1 MSAEV
6 VEHVKL
12 AEERDGVGENE
23 RELGLQCREPV
34 REDEQSKVIDDQ
46 NGCPGEDQDELIGQL
61 IKEEGVIDLTEQK
74 LQHGKQCQE
83 SGSPITTSFGS
94 SGEGKCEET
103 EEHQV
108 EVTEQQLQHGEQSR
122 ELILEK
128 EDSFVIE
135 YQQNGSPEPQYE
147 GQDEANGEKN
157 HNQMQVTEVI
167 GAEQTCKA
175 EIEVTEQH
183 REDRLQSQE
192 PIQADHQLGLGD
204 EQQNEVIGQKMQ
216 EIALVIEEQDIVEEK
231 YRVTEGQVEVSEQW
245 LQFCQE
251 FVQEEQHSLLIDY
264 KDGSLEKH
272 IEQQDIV
279 NEQKSQKQM
288 QVTAV
293 IVENYNVAEQTC
305 KVENGLPNQ
314 EEQNIKVIDNVNVC
328 PDEQQGEVI
337 GHQVQNQ
344 MQEIALIVEKQNVV
358 VQKYEVTEQ
367 QIEDGHQS
375 QEPIQEVQK
384 NKVSKAQVQVT
395 EQQPEYGQQSREP
408 IQEEQH
414 DKMAEAESGS
424 PNEKQGDVNG
434 HHIQIQCQE
443 FIATNQNV
451 AVQKYKVTEE
461 QVEVI
466 EQQTECGQQNQEP
479 IQEQNSKVIDYQNG
493 LSKPENEQKDEV
505 NGQKNKSQI
514 QVITEI
520 VDNHNVA
527 ELFHEV
533 TKEQEVEVTEQ
544 QRDHGQQ
551 SQEEQNSKVI
561 DCQDGYPMQQNEQLD
576 GVNGNQVQNQMQD
589 IVVSVEKQIDAKLKY
604 KVPEDQMEEPCHS
617 TEQQCEVTKEHIE
630 GIKRQ
635 IQFQE
640 EVVEGIDKLTTA
652 EALQVENV
660 SELQEQIELLRTIL
674 NAGSMQ
680 ASFCKK
686 PEKAAA
692 IAVNSTPLTRQK
704 LPYQSSSTFSRENCL
719 ELLRMTHKLQEKT
732 HRVQE
737 SLLDLLTTRELSH
750 TTPNSFVDLEER
762 TMPIADSCGERE
774 YMDCGFPA
782 QMKHHQLRQLRPWGK
797 KASESDCRVSKEP
810 NCQQEQQH
818 RDPVQEKS
826 KCDGQVVELSCQ
838 TQQQSRELAQQ
849 RELPPQGQRR
859 SKSESLLT
867 TSVVDLSPRRNQ
879 DPQQLNTG
887 VTEKP
892 QKLKTSAKKTGQT
905 QQQQRQLRSRG
916 KILSECKQVTTRSMA
931 GSSPSQPLYEQYQL
945 ISSTARSQVEKPGIE
960 NSSQSKKQ
968 PANHSNRRK
977 RGTPEPTTMPNAIGP
992 ILPCKK
998 LALGCQNVELP
1009 TPEACEDVGPTI
1021 MDKSSQPVVQSTD
1034 HHGQQKMLKSKPTTM
1049 AESPQLNSASV
1060 EDLPQTAKELQQKQ
1074 LCHMN
1079 LRSCSQAAS
1088 QSELVVSMAQ
1098 SLPSEHHYEQPQ
1110 EMKHQGLRRPKLTSH
1125 NQHNGEL
1132 KLPKHPEQPQKPR
1145 GRPSKRKLDVAAT
1158 EDVSLP
1164 AKYQKLQEE
1173 PQNQRQERP
1182 PKLERNMV
1190 LGLFAASKYEPAPP
1204 MTEPPFLKL
1213 NPDNEHHVEL
1223 QPLKHPEQPQ
1233 KRRGRPRK
1241 LNPDNELVK
1250 NCRTQSTLSS
1260 HKREDELQLPKQPEQ
1275 PQNPKRRRGRPCNIS
1290 VNELKQEMSQRERR
1304 QSKRLK
1310 EQKEATM

>member
-12 AEERDGVGENE
+12 AEERDGVSENE

-46 NGCPGEDQDELIGQL
+46 NGCPDEQQNEVIGRLI
-61 IKEEGVIDLTEQK
+61 EETLVMIWTKQK
-74 LQHGKQCQE
+74 LQLGKQCQE
-83 SGSPITTSFGS
+83 NGSPITTCFGT
-94 SGEGKCEET
+94 SGEGNCKESEEQ
-103 EEHQV
+103 QV
-108 EVTEQQLQHGEQSR
+108 EVTERQLQHGEQSR

-135 YQQNGSPEPQYE
+135 YQNGSPEPQHE
-147 GQDEANGEKN
+147 RQDEVNGEKS
-157 HNQMQVTEVI
+157 HKQMQVTEVI
-167 GAEQTCKA
+167 VAEQTCKTES
-175 EIEVTEQH
+175 EITEQH
-183 REDRLQSQE
+183 REYRPQSQE
-192 PIQADHQLGLGD
+192 PTQTDHQLGLGD
-204 EQQNEVIGQKMQ
+204 EQQNEVIGQQMQ
-216 EIALVIEEQDIVEEK
+216 EISVIIEEQDTVEQK
-231 YRVTEGQVEVSEQW
+231 YRVTEEQVEVSEQW
-245 LQFCQE
+245 LQYGKQSQE
-251 FVQEEQHSLLIDY
+251 SVQEEQHSLLINY
-264 KDGSLEKH
+264 KDGSSGKH
-272 IEQQDIV
+272 NVQQDIV

-305 KVENGLPNQ
+305 KVENGLHNQ
-314 EEQNIKVIDNVNVC
+314 EEQNTKVFDTVNVC

-344 MQEIALIVEKQNVV
+344 TQEIALIVEKQNVV
-358 VQKYEVTEQ
+358 VQKYEVNEQ
-367 QIEDGHQS
+367 QREDGHQS
-375 QEPIQEVQK
+375 QEPIQEVRK
-384 NKVSKAQVQVT
+384 YKVSETRVQVT
-395 EQQPEYGQQSREP
+395 EQQTEYGQPSREP

-414 DKMAEAESGS
+414 GKMAEDESGF
-424 PNEKQGDVNG
+424 PNEQQGEVNG
-434 HHIQIQCQE
+434 HQIQIQCQE
-443 FIATNQNV
+443 FIVETENV
-451 AVQKYKVTEE
+451 AVEKYKVTEE
-461 QVEVI
+461 QVEVTA
-466 EQQTECGQQNQEP
+466 QQTECGQKNQEP
-479 IQEQNSKVIDYQNG
+479 MQEQNSKVIDYQNG
-493 LSKPENEQKDEV
+493 SSKPENEQKDEV
-505 NGQKNKSQI
+505 NGQKNQSQI
-514 QVITEI
+514 QVTTES
-520 VDNHNVA
+520 VDIHNVV
-527 ELFHEV
+527 EQTHEV
-533 TKEQEVEVTEQ
+533 TEEQETEVTEQ

-561 DCQDGYPMQQNEQLD
+561 DCQDGYSKQPNEQ
-576 GVNGNQVQNQMQD
+576 

-604 KVPEDQMEEPCHS
+604 KAPEDQSEERCQNK
-617 TEQQCEVTKEHIE
+617 EQQCEVTEEHIE

-640 EVVEGIDKLTTA
+640 EVVEEIDKLTRP
-652 EALQVENV
+652 EAQQVENV
-660 SELQEQIELLRTIL
+660 SELQEQIELLRKIF
-674 NAGSMQ
+674 NAGLAFLSLCFMLVVLLFICYVPLSHFINSSTQ
-680 ASFCKK
+680 ESFSKK
-686 PEKAAA
+686 QEKAAA

-737 SLLDLLTTRELSH
+737 SLLDLLTTGELSH
-750 TTPNSFVDLEER
+750 TTPNSFMDLEEI
-762 TMPIADSCGERE
+762 TMPIAGSSGERE

-782 QMKHHQLRQLRPWGK
+782 QMKHHKLRQLRPWGK

-810 NCQQEQQH
+810 NCQEQQH

-826 KCDGQVVELSCQ
+826 KCDGKVVELSCQ

-859 SKSESLLT
+859 SKSESSLT
-867 TSVVDLSPRRNQ
+867 TSVVELSPRRNQ

-905 QQQQRQLRSRG
+905 QLQQRQLRSRG

-968 PANHSNRRK
+968 PANHCNRRK
-977 RGTPEPTTMPNAIGP
+977 RGTQEPTTMPNAIGP

-1049 AESPQLNSASV
+1049 AESPQLNSASA

-1079 LRSCSQAAS
+1079 LRSRSQAAS

-1132 KLPKHPEQPQKPR
+1132 QLPKHPEQPQKPR

-1173 PQNQRQERP
+1173 PENQRQERP

-1190 LGLFAASKYEPAPP
+1190 LGLFAASKYEPAPS
-1204 MTEPPFLKL
+1204 MTESPFLKL
-1213 NPDNEHHVEL
+1213 NPDNEHHV
-1223 QPLKHPEQPQ
+1223 
-1233 KRRGRPRK
+1233 
-1241 LNPDNELVK
+1241 ELVK

-1275 PQNPKRRRGRPCNIS
+1275 PQNPKRRRGSPCNIS